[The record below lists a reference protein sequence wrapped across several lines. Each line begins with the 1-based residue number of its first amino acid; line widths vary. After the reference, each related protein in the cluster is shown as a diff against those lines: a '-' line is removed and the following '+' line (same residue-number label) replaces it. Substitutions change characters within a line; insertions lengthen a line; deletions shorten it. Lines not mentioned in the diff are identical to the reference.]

1 MQINHKRRLFLKYL
15 LVNSA
20 ATTTFCAGLLHPTL
34 VLANWPKSAFEATSV
49 PDALNALYGSNETT
63 NQRRLITLRA
73 RPHLG
78 DGGTQVV
85 VRISTMIPGV
95 DSITILAPKNQ
106 QPLAASFKF
115 NNKDAASL
123 HTRITMEDKGEII
136 AILKSGDRLYS
147 ETTEVD
153 FAGCGC
159 G

>member
-1 MQINHKRRLFLKYL
+1 MQIDHRRRAFLKYL
-15 LVNSA
+15 LLNSA
-20 ATTTFCAGLLHPTL
+20 ITTTFCAGLLKPTQ
-34 VLANWPKSAFEATSV
+34 VLANWPKSAFKSTSV
-49 PDALNALYGSNETT
+49 TDALNALYGSDKTT
-63 NQRRLITLRA
+63 SQQRLITLRA

-78 DGGTQVV
+78 DGGTQVT
-85 VRISTMIPGV
+85 VRVSTMIPGV
-95 DSITILAPKNQ
+95 DSITILAPNNQ
-106 QPLAASFKF
+106 QPLAATFKF
-115 NNKDAASL
+115 KNKDAASL